1 MSSQKQTGP
10 ADTSDKRQLNI
21 GRELADTTWRIA
33 VPVVLFACLG
43 IVIDRTLGSKP
54 WMTLLGMV
62 AGFAIASYLIKK
74 QLERWPATPVK
85 PGSYERNRKPGDD
98 EDKDY
103 YND

>member
-1 MSSQKQTGP
+1 
-10 ADTSDKRQLNI
+10 
-21 GRELADTTWRIA
+21 
-33 VPVVLFACLG
+33 
-43 IVIDRTLGSKP
+43 
-54 WMTLLGMV
+54 MTLLGMV